1 MTPSRLPQGSAVTGV
16 FPSSVAAPV
25 PVAEVVYPETDGKPL
40 AEGTEQYVALT
51 ETVNKLQGR
60 YHTRPD
66 AVVIGNMLLYYEE
79 GNPRASVAP
88 DVFVVFGVEDR
99 PRPSY
104 LLWVEGKAPDFVL
117 EVASE
122 STWREDA
129 GRKREVYA
137 RIGVTEYW
145 RFDPTPDSHIMNPPL
160 IGERLVAGA
169 YAPIQVQDYG
179 AREWRGYSA
188 ELGLEFR
195 ARAGHLELFDPE
207 TQVLLLDYA
216 EQRAQAQLDR
226 ERRQRAQKRAQRAEE
241 RAQQAEERVQRAETQ
256 AQLDRER
263 RQEAEIHIKSLE
275 EEIRRLRGT
284 TPADAA

>member
-1 MTPSRLPQGSAVTGV
+1 MTLSRLPQGSAVAGV
-16 FPSSVAAPV
+16 FPASVAAPV

-51 ETVNKLQGR
+51 ETVNKLKSR
-60 YHTRPD
+60 YHDCPD
-66 AVVIGNMLLYYEE
+66 VTVIGNMLLYYEE
-79 GNPRASVAP
+79 GNPKASVAP

-104 LLWVEGKAPDFVL
+104 LLWAEGKAPDFVL

-137 RIGVTEYW
+137 RIGVSEYW

-169 YAPIQVQDYG
+169 YQSIVVQG
-179 AREWRGYSA
+179 HGTHEWRGYSDV
-188 ELGLEFR
+188 LGLEFR
-195 ARAGHLELFDPE
+195 ANDGQLELFDPE
-207 TQVLLLDYA
+207 TQVLLLGYA

-226 ERRQRAQKRAQRAEE
+226 ERRQIAEERAQRAE
-241 RAQQAEERVQRAETQ
+241 AQV
-256 AQLDRER
+256 QLDREW
-263 RQEAEIHIKSLE
+263 RQAAETRIRSLE
-275 EEIRRLRGT
+275 GEIRQLRGT
-284 TPADAA
+284 TPAGTA